1 MLALVHTFLTLMLLL
16 VWKGTEQRPTTAL
29 RWQTALYL
37 SIQIFIKDGISGREK
52 PAVVGISCD
61 HHKKDKTHSSAVKS
75 QAFPLQEAPD
85 WSGAERALLGGLPTP
100 LNVRPH
106 SHCPAQKKV
115 VLTQDSAQ
123 QKLFMIA
130 VQQSG
135 MSNILAKMMRKV
147 KFTYK

>member
-85 WSGAERALLGGLPTP
+85 WSGAERALLGGLPTKGHILTAQLRRKLCWP
-100 LNVRPH
+100 RTLLSKNYSWLLSSKVE
-106 SHCPAQKKV
+106 CP
-115 VLTQDSAQ
+115 
-123 QKLFMIA
+123 I
-130 VQQSG
+130 
-135 MSNILAKMMRKV
+135 
-147 KFTYK
+147 Y